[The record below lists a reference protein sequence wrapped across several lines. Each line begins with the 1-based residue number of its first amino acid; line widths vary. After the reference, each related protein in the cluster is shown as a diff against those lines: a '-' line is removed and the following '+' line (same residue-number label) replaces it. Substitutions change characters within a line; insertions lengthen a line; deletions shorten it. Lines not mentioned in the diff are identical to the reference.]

1 MKNFLILIGIF
12 LILFIVLS
20 FVDYKVNENFYS
32 YIDPESLINNPD
44 ICYVLWTGGYDSS
57 FRVLQ
62 ALIDENKI
70 VQPVYIS
77 DFIDNKPG
85 KKTHRKNKTQEYKAM
100 NTITRLFREK
110 YPDKKD
116 NLLDIIDIK
125 KINLDTTTNYHMKKL
140 KKNKSVRRTTCQ
152 YGAISQ
158 LSKDINKTRHGSN
171 IIYLELGVVKE
182 EHNVNKSKNI
192 GIYNT
197 IKNNID
203 PKNYK
208 ISNQLNHDSV
218 NLFKYLRFP
227 LIDLTKKDMLNI
239 ATNNGYDHILNH
251 SWSCWYPKSN
261 GSPCNRCI
269 MCRERILK

>member
-1 MKNFLILIGIF
+1 MKHFLILIGIF

-85 KKTHRKNKTQEYKAM
+85 KNTHRKNKSQEYKAM
-100 NTITRLFREK
+100 NTITQLFKEK

-125 KINLDTTTNYHMKKL
+125 KIHLDTTTNYHMKKL

-182 EHNVNKSKNI
+182 EHNVNKSKNV

-239 ATNNGYDHILNH
+239 ATNNGYNHILKH

-261 GSPCNRCI
+261 GSPCKRCI